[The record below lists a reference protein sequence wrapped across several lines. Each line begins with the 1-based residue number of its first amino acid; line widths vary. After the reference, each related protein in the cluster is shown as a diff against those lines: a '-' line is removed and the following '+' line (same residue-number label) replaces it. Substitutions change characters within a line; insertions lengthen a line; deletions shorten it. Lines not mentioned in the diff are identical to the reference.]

1 LEHETGDDR
10 PVTNQ
15 RSSARA
21 NVAALAVGLAYGLV
35 ARALFSPW
43 IPGVLRESFSAVS
56 VAFVFVVPFALGY
69 LTVHDASMDRPTSWG
84 TWIVRPW
91 AASVLLA
98 AGLMALAWEGAIC
111 VVMVAPVFLVMS
123 SIGGITAGRIA
134 ERRRLLARSRSRTT
148 LAGVLLLPFAW
159 APVEQRFEA
168 PTAMRTVH
176 TQLYVR
182 ADADTV
188 FDNVAEVRAIR
199 QDERRPSF
207 FSRIGIPRPSEATLS
222 YPGVGALR
230 DARFVEGIRFREKV
244 TRFEPGRALAFT
256 IAVDPRSVDARVLDE
271 HVRVGGPFFDVE
283 YGEFRIEPAAD
294 GVVLH
299 LSSRHR
305 LTTHFN
311 AYAGLWTDAVMAD
324 LQREICDII
333 RRRSER

>member
-1 LEHETGDDR
+1 
-10 PVTNQ
+10 
-15 RSSARA
+15 
-21 NVAALAVGLAYGLV
+21 
-35 ARALFSPW
+35 
-43 IPGVLRESFSAVS
+43 VS
-56 VAFVFVVPFALGY
+56 LAFVFVMPFALGY
-69 LTVHDASMDRPTSWG
+69 LTVHDVSTDRATSWG

-91 AASVLLA
+91 AAAVLLA

-123 SIGGITAGRIA
+123 SLGGITAGRA
-134 ERRRLLARSRSRTT
+134 AQLRRLRSRSVSRTT

-168 PTAMRTVH
+168 PTAMRTVQ
-176 TQLYVR
+176 TQLYIR

-188 FDNVAEVRAIR
+188 FRNVAEVPVIR
-199 QDERRPSF
+199 QDERRASF
-207 FSRIGIPRPSEATLS
+207 FSRMGIPRPSEATLS

-244 TRFEPGRALAFT
+244 TRFEPARALAFT
-256 IAVDPRSVDARVLDE
+256 IAVDPRSVDPKVLDE
-271 HVRVGGPFFDVE
+271 HVRVGGPYFDVE

-311 AYAGLWTDAVMAD
+311 AYAGLWTDAIMAD
-324 LQREICDII
+324 LQRGICDII